1 MRQADPAASFIF
13 FIFHFFVGGLAVR
26 SRMRMTG
33 GGYLFYPFFSGGK
46 YKSDLCVSF
55 VFISGWMWS

>member
-13 FIFHFFVGGLAVR
+13 HLFFIFFVVGLAVR

-46 YKSDLCVSF
+46 YK
-55 VFISGWMWS
+55 I